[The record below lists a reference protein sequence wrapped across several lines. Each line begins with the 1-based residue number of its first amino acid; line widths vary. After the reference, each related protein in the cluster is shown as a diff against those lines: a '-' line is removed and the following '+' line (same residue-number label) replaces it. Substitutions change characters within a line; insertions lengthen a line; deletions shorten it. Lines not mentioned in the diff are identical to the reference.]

1 MTLSK
6 LTDLSRLLI
15 PVAGLCAVAVT
26 AFAAVR
32 IGGSAFSANGQLAR
46 DYQYTGACPVEL
58 KFDWG
63 VIGTEASTVVY
74 TTSRNDGASTA
85 PRSINLPASNRSV
98 PVITTWRL
106 GANTP
111 QFRNYNGWV
120 QINIQS
126 PNPVSNK
133 IGFTI
138 HCQ

>member
-1 MTLSK
+1 MATALN
-6 LTDLSRLLI
+6 
-15 PVAGLCAVAVT
+15 AG
-26 AFAAVR
+26 VR
-32 IGGSAFSANGQLAR
+32 VGGSAFSANGQLAR
-46 DYQYTGACPVEL
+46 DHQYTGACPVDL

-63 VIGTEASTVVY
+63 VIGTQAAEVVY
-74 TTSRNDGASTA
+74 TTSRSDGATGPS
-85 PRSINLPASNRSV
+85 RSIVLPAPNRSV

-111 QFRNYNGWV
+111 KFRNFSGWV